1 MIYSSLPYSCNSFVA
16 YDFEMG
22 NFLDKH
28 GLNMA
33 IRETVIIII
42 FVRVCN
48 ISNNVW
54 ICSRT

>member
-33 IRETVIIII
+33 IRDIII

-48 ISNNVW
+48 ISDNVW